1 MEAFIIAFDGD
12 IYGQEVRIDLLHRL
26 RDELKF
32 DSVDDLVAQM
42 HRDIADTGEYFARQ
56 EGGRGA

>member
-1 MEAFIIAFDGD
+1 VEAFIIDFDGD

-42 HRDIADTGEYFARQ
+42 HRDIADTREYFARL
-56 EGGRGA
+56 EGGRG